1 MKRPLMTA
9 CLIYLAALAV
19 SIILP
24 SSYLLA
30 AAAFLALAAIIFF
43 ILSLFRRS
51 IKNAAIL
58 LLISFFTVLSFL
70 IYQHIT
76 VKPAENLA
84 GKSASITASVLET
97 ELSENGNKFYI
108 AKLNTVDGSAA
119 PRDVR
124 IRLYCANSDNLC
136 DYDKISANVSFFS
149 KDTLSSSELYY
160 LSNSILGS
168 ATTLGDITVINKNEF
183 SLAREICRIRDKMVF
198 NIRAAIPDER
208 GNIISAVLF
217 GKRDYIES
225 DTSNLFAAAGISHLL
240 AVSGLHLSI
249 IVSLINALLLFLG
262 FGKISRT
269 VISLIFTVLMMI
281 MTGFTPSIVRA
292 AVMTTLGL
300 IAQCTRRDYDAPTA
314 LALSAVIICFANPYA
329 ITNIGFLL
337 SFSATAGLI
346 ISQNII
352 EKQRIKFSLKTVSI
366 PRLVLHEIE
375 KLILPCFFAFLF
387 TIPVSACVFGYLAV
401 CSPIINLIIAPLL
414 PFMLA
419 FSLSAAIFSLTPFTF
434 IFKPLFYVAKLF
446 ISCII
451 WLSEQFS
458 SLAFAKIDIQ
468 SDFTPYIVIIFV
480 IIFIVAMLSK
490 RPVKNSVAAALLCI
504 PVICTAVISHHTI
517 YKNTVEISVIEG
529 APSAVIVKYQ
539 GKHFI
544 SGFTEDTSYSI
555 SRAANDSIML
565 LSAESI
571 PSSDVAALTHFISGK
586 NISYLVIPKEH
597 SAAISSVDSKLSKK
611 AYISESFSVCYGK
624 ARVSTEI
631 YDNNTLIFYNI
642 AGFKIVH
649 LSIQSPDKLPDDFS
663 CNLLIA
669 NSKALPYLDKYKSD
683 YFILSEKSEN
693 PKYLKKNLKN
703 RGVVYLADC
712 QSEPFYLK
720 ENKLFQKNK
729 IYKSPL

>member
-9 CLIYLAALAV
+9 CLIYLAALTA

-30 AAAFLALAAIIFF
+30 AAAFLPAAAIIFF
-43 ILSLFRRS
+43 ILSRFCRALR
-51 IKNAAIL
+51 NVAAFM
-58 LLISFFTVLSFL
+58 LISFLTILSFL
-70 IYQHIT
+70 IYHHIT

-84 GKSASITASVLET
+84 GKNTAITATVLET
-97 ELSENGNKFYI
+97 ELSESGNKFYI
-108 AKLNTVDGSAA
+108 AKLNTIDGAVA

-136 DYDKISANVSFFS
+136 DYDEISAEVSFFS
-149 KDTLSSSELYY
+149 KGSFSSLEQYY
-160 LSNSILGS
+160 LSSSILGS
-168 ATTLGDITVINKNEF
+168 ATTLGDITVINEAEF
-183 SLAREICRIRDKMVF
+183 SLTREICRIRDKMVF

-249 IVSLINALLLFLG
+249 IVSLINSFLLILG
-262 FGKISRT
+262 LGKISRT
-269 VISLIFTVLMMI
+269 VIALIFTVLMMI

-292 AVMTTLGL
+292 AVMTTIALL
-300 IAQCTRRDYDAPTA
+300 AQCIRRDYDAPTA
-314 LALSAVIICFANPYA
+314 LTLSAVIICFANPYA

-352 EKQRIKFSLKTVSI
+352 EKQRIKFSLKTVSV
-366 PRLVLHEIE
+366 PRLVFFEIE

-387 TIPVSACVFGYLAV
+387 TIPVSACVFGYLATY
-401 CSPIINLIIAPLL
+401 SPIINLLLAPLL

-434 IFKPLFYVAKLF
+434 IFKPLFYIAKLF
-446 ISCII
+446 ISCIT

-458 SLAFAKIDIQ
+458 VLPFAKIDIQ
-468 SDFTPYIVIIFV
+468 SDFTPYIVIVFV
-480 IIFIVAMLSK
+480 IIFAVAMLSK
-490 RPVKNSVAAALLCI
+490 RPYKNSIAAALLCI
-504 PVICTAVISHHTI
+504 PVICTAVISHHII

-529 APSAVIVKYQ
+529 SSSAVLIKYNGAQ
-539 GKHFI
+539 FI
-544 SGFTEDTSYSI
+544 SGFTKDTAYSLR
-555 SRAANDSIML
+555 RATGDSIML
-565 LSAESI
+565 VSAESI

-586 NISYLVIPKEH
+586 DISYLVIPKEH
-597 SAAISSVDSKLSKK
+597 SAAISSVDSKLSNKT
-611 AYISESFSVCYGK
+611 YISESFSACYGK
-624 ARVSTEI
+624 ARVSTET
-631 YDNNTLIFYNI
+631 YDNNTLICYNI
-642 AGFKIVH
+642 AGFKIAH
-649 LSIQSPDKLPDDFS
+649 LNIQSPDKLPDDFS

-669 NSKALPYLDKYKSD
+669 NSKALPYLNKYKAD
-683 YFILSEKSEN
+683 YFIFSEKAEN
-693 PKYLKKNLKN
+693 PEHLKKSLENH
-703 RGVVYLADC
+703 GVVYLADSQC
-712 QSEPFYLK
+712 EPFYLK
-720 ENKLFQKNK
+720 QNKLFQKNK
-729 IYKSPL
+729 NYKSPL